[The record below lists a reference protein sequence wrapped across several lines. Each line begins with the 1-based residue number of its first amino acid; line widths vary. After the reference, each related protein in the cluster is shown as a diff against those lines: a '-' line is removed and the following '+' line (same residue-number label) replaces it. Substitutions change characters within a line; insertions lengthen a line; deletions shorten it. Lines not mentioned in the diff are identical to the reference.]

1 MHRLEQEKK
10 ELEEKIQELQEQK
23 DNEIV
28 IMTQEDN
35 NWAEI
40 EGALQEAFAT
50 ESNMQEG
57 FELL

>member
-1 MHRLEQEKK
+1 
-10 ELEEKIQELQEQK
+10 
-23 DNEIV
+23 
-28 IMTQEDN
+28 MTQEDN